1 MEHVEVL
8 KDQFV
13 DYAGQIHYFMIAGV
27 SIEYE
32 DSLEVTTG
40 AGIEADFCGYLDK
53 GLHIGISICNPED
66 KFDEK
71 IGALKAIGRAK
82 KSIAALYATNPGY
95 INSKMVKALLEQ
107 EAEYLKQNPE
117 LYIAGYAESK
127 ERYLKRKEMNTIKDN
142 FTEVERI
149 IVDSVQK
156 DPKFLDNVNKYL
168 KWIKQQK

>member
-8 KDQFV
+8 KDQFT

-32 DSLEVTTG
+32 DSLEVT
-40 AGIEADFCGYLDK
+40 AENDLESEFSIYIDK

-66 KFDEK
+66 EFDEK

-82 KSIAALYATNPGY
+82 KSIAALYTTDPGY

-107 EAEYLKQNPE
+107 EADYLKQNPE
-117 LYIAGYAESK
+117 LYIAGYDDAK
-127 ERYLKRKEMNTIKDN
+127 KRYLKNKEMEDIKNN
-142 FTEVERI
+142 FTEVEKT
-149 IVDSVQK
+149 IVDNVQK
-156 DPKFLDNVNKYL
+156 NPKFLDDVNKYI